1 MLLSSGLQ
9 RFWKIT
15 RPSAPRMRDTRNVLP
30 QKILVTGHH
39 GYLGSVTGPA
49 LVAAG
54 HDVTGL
60 DTLYYRGCDLGPVQD
75 ALPALELDVRD
86 VTADD
91 LRGFDAVV
99 HLAALSNDPLGDL
112 DPELTFEINFRATVD
127 LARAAREAG
136 VSRFVFASS
145 CSMYGAS
152 EDERVTED
160 APLKP
165 ITAYAESKVRSEEAL
180 AELAD
185 DDFSPVFMRNATV
198 HGVSPRLRI
207 DIVLNNLV
215 GWAFTTGA
223 VRILSDGTPWRPV
236 IHVADVADATVALLE
251 APRETVHGQ
260 AFNVGAD
267 SENYQVRDLA
277 ELAKEVVPG
286 SEVEYGGAGD
296 PDPRSYR
303 VDFGKLSRA
312 LPELGLRRTARESA
326 QELHDAYQAA
336 GLTFEEFDGP
346 RFTRLKRLQALLA
359 EGKLGEDLRWR

>member
-1 MLLSSGLQ
+1 M
-9 RFWKIT
+9 K
-15 RPSAPRMRDTRNVLP
+15 V
-30 QKILVTGHH
+30 LVTGHH

-60 DTLYYRGCDLGPVQD
+60 DTLFYRGCDLGPVQD

-112 DPELTFEINFRATVD
+112 DPELTHEINFRATVD

-267 SENYQVRDLA
+267 SR
-277 ELAKEVVPG
+277 ELPG
-286 SEVEYGGAGD
+286 ARPGRARKGGRARAA
-296 PDPRSYR
+296 RS
-303 VDFGKLSRA
+303 STAARA
-312 LPELGLRRTARESA
+312 TPTRGRTAWTSGSSPGRCPSSGSA
-326 QELHDAYQAA
+326 A
-336 GLTFEEFDGP
+336 P
-346 RFTRLKRLQALLA
+346 RARARRSSMTPTRRP
-359 EGKLGEDLRWR
+359 G